1 MAYNQVLVSGTATQ
15 VVVSNQY
22 RNNLI
27 VRNIGPSVCYLGQ
40 DTNITVSNGTLF
52 NVNDALNDDN
62 SGRRGYLGDVWA
74 ITGGTSTTTLSWWE
88 RVVQ

>member
-1 MAYNQVLVSGTATQ
+1 MGYNQVLVSGTSTQ
-15 VVVSNQY
+15 VVVNNDL

-27 VRNIGPSVCYLGQ
+27 IRNIGPSVCYLGQ
-40 DTNITVSNGTLF
+40 DANVKVSNGTLF

-62 SGRRGYLGDVWA
+62 SGRRGYLGDIWA
-74 ITGGTSTTTLSWWE
+74 ITGGSTTTLSWWE